1 MSDSWQSL
9 DRKRTTILVAVFACV
24 LLGLLAI
31 HAPALAQGIGDV
43 QVLTG
48 ETGPGAGVVF
58 DLLDLEGGQTLYVYA
73 QGTTGNLDPLVL
85 LSDGDAD
92 QSALRSTFLA
102 EVEQAV
108 AAGRDPLEVI
118 PEFADRNFLAWDDDS
133 GRGLDATFQF
143 TIPVDGAYKLAI
155 TSSPSAQTFGNFRLI
170 LGIDSPEVLTGQ
182 AEPTGSTIAVV
193 NQGESRFN
201 KGVEEINGTFTEEK
215 RSTFFTLKE
224 VAAGDT
230 LYVLAEATSGDLAP
244 ILTLEN
250 YAGKPLRTGNF
261 SGQQPNASFEY
272 TFEEGGQ
279 NFTLHLDACCNEGP
293 TTTGDYRLLV
303 AINAAEILTGQATPT
318 SQPVFEGPTVVK
330 VGMKME
336 QISNVDQ
343 KAENFGAVVDLRL
356 EWTDPALAF
365 NPDDCQCL
373 FQTLRLADFDKYIA
387 DRGLTHWPAATLFN
401 QQGRR
406 DSQNQLVVVSSTGEA
421 IYVERFTATLQAPD
435 FDFRQFPFDKQ
446 KFFIRLKSV
455 FPEEFYVYSDLE
467 GFSGLGEQLGE
478 EEWII
483 TDYGTSVDTHDG
495 SSRFSFG
502 FEAERHLTFYIF
514 RIFVPVL
521 AIIVVSW
528 FTFFLK
534 DYGKRVDVAGA
545 NLLLFIAFNF
555 TISGDLPRLGYLTL
569 MDTILISTFVVTA
582 LVIVFNVYLKRL
594 ETSGKDSF
602 ALRMDKYMI
611 WIYPLAYVAAF
622 VFVTFFF
629 A

>member
-1 MSDSWQSL
+1 MNISWLS
-9 DRKRTTILVAVFACV
+9 RYIKRRSILTVVFACMV
-24 LLGLLAI
+24 IGLLAI
-31 HAPALAQGIGDV
+31 STHSMAQELAEV
-43 QVLTG
+43 QELTG
-48 ETGPGAGVVF
+48 ETGPGAGVVY
-58 DLLDLEGGQTLYVYA
+58 DLPNLEQGQTLYVYA
-73 QGTTGNLDPLVL
+73 QGTSGNLDPIVF

-92 QSALRSTFLA
+92 QSAIRSEFVA

-118 PEFADRNFLAWDDDS
+118 PEFADRNFLEWDDDS
-133 GRGLDATFQF
+133 GRGLDAMFQF
-143 TIPVDGAYKLAI
+143 MIPADGAYKLAI
-155 TSSPSAQTFGNFRLI
+155 TSSPSAQTFGNFRLL
-170 LGIDSPEVLTGQ
+170 LGLDSPEVLTGQ
-182 AEPTGSTIAVV
+182 AEPSGSTIAVI
-193 NQGESRFN
+193 NQDESRFN
-201 KGVEEINGTFTEEK
+201 LAVEEITGTFTEEK
-215 RSTFFTLKE
+215 RSTFFTLHE
-224 VAAGDT
+224 VEDGDT
-230 LYVLAEATSGDLAP
+230 LYVTVETTSGDLAP
-244 ILTLEN
+244 TLTLVN

-261 SGQQPNASFEY
+261 SGQQSDASLEY
-272 TFEEGGQ
+272 TFEDGGQ
-279 NFTLHLDACCNEGP
+279 NFILRLDACCNEGP
-293 TTTGDYRLLV
+293 KTAGDYRLLV
-303 AINAAEILTGQATPT
+303 GINAPEVLTGQATPT
-318 SQPVFEGPTVVK
+318 NQTVFEGPIEVK
-330 VGMKME
+330 IGMKME

-343 KAENFGAVVDLRL
+343 KAENFGAVVDFRM

-373 FQTLRLADFDKYIA
+373 FQSFRIAEFDKYMA
-387 DRGLTHWPAATLFN
+387 DKGLTQWPAATLFN

-406 DSQNQLVVVSSTGEA
+406 DSQNQVVVVQSTGETS
-421 IYVERFTATLQAPD
+421 YVERFTATLQAPD

-467 GFSGLGEQLGE
+467 GYSGLGEQLGE

-483 TDYGTSVDTHDG
+483 TDFGTSVDTHDG

-521 AIIVVSW
+521 AIIIVSW

-534 DYGKRVDVAGA
+534 DYGKRVDVASA

-582 LVIVFNVYLKRL
+582 LVIVFNVYLKRM
-594 ETSGKDSF
+594 ETSGRESF
-602 ALRMDKYMI
+602 ALRIDKYMI

-629 A
+629 T